1 MLTKADIQSFR
12 RRLLAL
18 KKRLLG
24 DLSELEEEALRG
36 VGGEASGGL
45 SDVPVHPADLSAD
58 NYEEEVGVGL
68 LENEDRLLAEIND
81 ALHRIDQGTFGRC
94 ENCGQEISRQ
104 RLARPPICP
113 LLPPMCAGCS
123 RAGPPRE
130 RQFRAER
137 QQGMDEPE
145 VKQETSR

>member
-58 NYEEEVGVGL
+58 NYEEEVEVGL
-68 LENEDRLLAEIND
+68 LENEDRLLAEINA

-94 ENCGQEISRQ
+94 ENCGKEISRQ
-104 RLARPPICP
+104 RLDALPYARYC
-113 LLPPMCAGCS
+113 LRCARMLEGGAAS
-123 RAGPPRE
+123 RTAISR
-130 RQFRAER
+130 RAPE
-137 QQGMDEPE
+137 GMDEPE